1 MIANLVSGSATV
13 DVEPKTR
20 KVVVRASSRPP
31 PNATEEIAEMVGMG
45 RRERRVKV
53 SRRVVR
59 NCFVLAFVLVSVFQE
74 GKGDILI
81 STHSQSLLQIC
92 TSTEC
97 LIRLRSQDQS
107 SCRSIFALIRNF
119 LDLLAQF

>member
-1 MIANLVSGSATV
+1 MMANLVSGNATV

-45 RRERRVKV
+45 RRERRVNV

-59 NCFVLAFVLVSVFQE
+59 NCFVLFRVLA
-74 GKGDILI
+74 ILPFFLVDGRLEEV
-81 STHSQSLLQIC
+81 THSSP
-92 TSTEC
+92 
-97 LIRLRSQDQS
+97 LIVNLSFKS
-107 SCRSIFALIRNF
+107 AP
-119 LDLLAQF
+119 AQNA